1 MEGINT
7 WDIWLAKVEFEDVQ
21 DIKIRPVVVIKEDIV
36 YVLSIKLTTHEPRY
50 SFSGE
55 YRLQFWKE
63 SGLKCQTT
71 ARLTKTL
78 RIDKNNFIKKIGRL
92 HPTDRFEIYKCY
104 MQMKG

>member
-21 DIKIRPVVVIKEDIV
+21 DIKVRPVVVIKEDIV

-78 RIDKNNFIKKIGRL
+78 RIDKNNFIKKNRSFTPDG
-92 HPTDRFEIYKCY
+92 
-104 MQMKG
+104 